1 MEEDGFQLVCGKNKK
16 KSAKEE
22 SLPGSSYSA
31 TGVSVATKDRRISA
45 AKPKVPFHIP
55 SIPRPQDE
63 YRIIVNNANI
73 PFQHVWLEQ
82 SEDGSRLIHPLVH
95 LSLSLSL
102 THTLL

>member
-1 MEEDGFQLVCGKNKK
+1 MEDDGFQLVCGKNKK

-31 TGVSVATKDRRISA
+31 TGVSVATKDRRMSTT
-45 AKPKVPFHIP
+45 AKSKVPFHIS

-82 SEDGSRLIHPLVH
+82 SEDGTHLIHPLVH

-102 THTLL
+102 SL